1 MKKLQ
6 LQKQQQPQLQPQLN
20 FNTVYAEFSEPLY
33 RFCLRKISDCELAKD
48 LLQETFFRAWRHVSE
63 GKEIMNMKAFLY
75 KILGNLI
82 IDQYRK
88 RPSDESLDMMCEDGF
103 DPGTDETERLI
114 DSIDGVQAVRFLGE
128 IREPYRT
135 TIQMRYLE
143 QLSIREIA
151 GKSDAGENTVVV
163 RIHRGLRILQ
173 KLVDRVGEVGEVAET
188 NRVMAQ

>member
-1 MKKLQ
+1 MKTTQIELH
-6 LQKQQQPQLQPQLN
+6 
-20 FNTVYAEFSEPLY
+20 FNTVYAEYSDQLY

-48 LLQETFFRAWRHVSE
+48 LLQETFLRAWRHVSA
-63 GKEIMNMKAFLY
+63 GKEIMNTKAFLY

-88 RPSDESLDMMCEDGF
+88 KPADESLDTMCEYGF

-135 TIQMRYLE
+135 TIQMRYLQ

-151 GKSDAGENTVVV
+151 GKSHAGENTVVV
-163 RIHRGLRILQ
+163 RIHRGLHILHD
-173 KLVDRVGEVGEVAET
+173 LVDQSVKMEKVA
-188 NRVMAQ
+188 